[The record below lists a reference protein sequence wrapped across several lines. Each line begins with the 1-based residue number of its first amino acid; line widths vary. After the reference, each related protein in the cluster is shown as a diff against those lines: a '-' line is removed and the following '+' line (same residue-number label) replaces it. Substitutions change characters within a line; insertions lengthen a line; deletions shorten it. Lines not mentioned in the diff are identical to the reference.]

1 MSSRQHLD
9 ALAAARAHNAT
20 LKKIIML
27 VAVMGVAGMYFAWAL
42 PKSLELH
49 VSPNMMNT
57 GDSVHFTDG
66 RAPVPETNVYGF
78 AYYIW
83 QQLNRWPTDGY
94 TDYGKQIY
102 RFQHFI
108 TPACMAQLDADLKA
122 RHAAHELRERT
133 RQITEIPGLGYT
145 QARVVADGKGDAAWT
160 VLLDMQLMETF
171 KGASI
176 KDTYIRYPIRVVRY
190 DVDRVNNPWRLAIDC
205 YGSQRP
211 QRLKAGDVA
220 AAAEGQNTLPLPDI
234 APVALPRAVDTP
246 ALAPAPA
253 AEIAPAASAASAAP
267 ATASSASA
275 ATPAASSNLD
285 DILPATR
292 QEETRQ

>member
-20 LKKIIML
+20 LRKIILL
-27 VAVMGVAGMYFAWAL
+27 VAGLGVVGMYFAHAL

-49 VSPNMMNT
+49 ISPDMMNA
-57 GDSVHFTDG
+57 GGSVQFKDG

-94 TDYGKQIY
+94 TDYGKQMY

-122 RHAAHELRERT
+122 RNAAGELRGRT

-145 QARVVADGKGDAAWT
+145 QARVIADGKGDAAWT
-160 VLLDMQLMETF
+160 ALLDMQLMETF

-211 QRLKAGDVA
+211 QRLKASDVA
-220 AAAEGQNTLPLPDI
+220 AAAEGRKTLPLPDI
-234 APVALPRAVDTP
+234 APVALPRAVDAP
-246 ALAPAPA
+246 VAAPAPA
-253 AEIAPAASAASAAP
+253 AEIAPAASTAP
-267 ATASSASA
+267 AASSASA
-275 ATPAASSNLD
+275 AMPAVSSNLE

-292 QEETRQ
+292 QEEAEQ

>member
-1 MSSRQHLD
+1 M
-9 ALAAARAHNAT
+9 
-20 LKKIIML
+20 
-27 VAVMGVAGMYFAWAL
+27 
-42 PKSLELH
+42 
-49 VSPNMMNT
+49 
-57 GDSVHFTDG
+57 HFKDG

-94 TDYGKQIY
+94 TDYGKQIF

-145 QARVVADGKGDAAWT
+145 QARVIADGHGDSAWT

-171 KGASI
+171 KGVAI
-176 KDTYIRYPIRVVRY
+176 KDTFIRYPIRVVRY

-211 QRLKAGDVA
+211 QRLNARDVA

-234 APVALPRAVDTP
+234 APVTLPRAVDAP
-246 ALAPAPA
+246 VAAPAPA

-267 ATASSASA
+267 AVTSGASA

-292 QEETRQ
+292 Q

>member
-20 LKKIIML
+20 LRKIILL
-27 VAVMGVAGMYFAWAL
+27 VAGMGMAGMYFAYAL
-42 PKSLELH
+42 PKDLELH
-49 VSPNMMNT
+49 VATNLNT
-57 GDSVHFTDG
+57 GDSVHFKDG

-83 QQLNRWPTDGY
+83 QQLNRWQSDGY

-102 RFQHFI
+102 RLQYFI

-133 RQITEIPGLGYT
+133 RHITEIPGLGYS
-145 QARVVADGKGDAAWT
+145 QARVIADGKGDSAWT

-171 KGASI
+171 KGAAI

-190 DVDRVNNPWRLAIDC
+190 DVDRERNPWRLAIDC
-205 YGSQRP
+205 YGNQKP
-211 QRLKAGDVA
+211 QRLNPRDVA
-220 AAAEGQNTLPLPDI
+220 AAAEGRDALPLPESF
-234 APVALPRAVDTP
+234 APVALPRAVD
-246 ALAPAPA
+246 ASAHAPAPA
-253 AEIAPAASAASAAP
+253 AEIVPAASAAPDA
-267 ATASSASA
+267 ASSASA

-292 QEETRQ
+292 QQEKEATQ